1 MSFSADQGDEIVQP
15 LLKVQALSKSFNLR
29 AGLFSRKKFAV
40 LKNISFSVGKG
51 ETIAIIG
58 ETGAGKST
66 LAKLLAGAD
75 SADSGQILLE
85 NNIIENNGIRDPQC
99 RHIRMIFQDSATSL
113 NPALTIADMLDD
125 CLQFNTDF
133 DKQQR
138 DEKIDSTMLKV
149 GLLVDHQQYYPHM
162 FSIGQLQRVALAR
175 ALILDPKVV
184 VLDEALSSLDP
195 SVRAQIVNLLLKLQ
209 LETGLTYILITHHL
223 SLVRHISDQL
233 VVLERGEIVEYG
245 PTEAIFQNPQSKITQ
260 KLLSC

>member
-1 MSFSADQGDEIVQP
+1 MQP
-15 LLKVQALSKSFNLR
+15 LLKVQALCKTFNVR
-29 AGLFSRKKFAV
+29 AGLFKRKQFTV
-40 LKNISFSVGKG
+40 LKNISFSIGKG

-58 ETGAGKST
+58 ETGSGKST
-66 LAKLLAGAD
+66 LAKLLVGAY

-85 NNIIENNGIRDPQC
+85 NNTIENNGERDTQC
-99 RHIRMIFQDSATSL
+99 RYIRMIFQDSAASL

-125 CLQFNTDF
+125 CLQFNSTF

-138 DEKIDSTMLKV
+138 KEKINSTLLKV
-149 GLLVDHQQYYPHM
+149 GLLVEHQQYYPHM

-175 ALILDPKVV
+175 AIILDPKVV

-209 LETGLTYILITHHL
+209 TETGLTYILITHHL

-233 VVLERGEIVEYG
+233 VVLEHGEIVEYG
-245 PTEAIFQNPQSKITQ
+245 KTEEVFQNPQSKVTQ

>member
-1 MSFSADQGDEIVQP
+1 MQP
-15 LLKVQALSKSFNLR
+15 LLKVQALSKTFNMR
-29 AGLFSRKKFAV
+29 AGLFSRKKFDV
-40 LKNISFSVGKG
+40 LKNISFCIGKG

-58 ETGAGKST
+58 ETGSGKST
-66 LAKLLAGAD
+66 LAKLLVGAY

-85 NNIIENNGIRDPQC
+85 NNTIENDGNRDAQC
-99 RHIRMIFQDSATSL
+99 RYIRMIFQDSATSL
-113 NPALTIADMLDD
+113 NPAVTIAEMLDD
-125 CLQFNTDF
+125 CLKFNTDF
-133 DKQQR
+133 DKTQR
-138 DEKIDSTMLKV
+138 SEKIGSTLLKV

-162 FSIGQLQRVALAR
+162 FSVGQLQRVALAR

-233 VVLERGEIVEYG
+233 VVLNKGEIVEYG
-245 PTEAIFQNPQSKITQ
+245 ATETIFQNPQSKVTQ
-260 KLLSC
+260 RLLSC